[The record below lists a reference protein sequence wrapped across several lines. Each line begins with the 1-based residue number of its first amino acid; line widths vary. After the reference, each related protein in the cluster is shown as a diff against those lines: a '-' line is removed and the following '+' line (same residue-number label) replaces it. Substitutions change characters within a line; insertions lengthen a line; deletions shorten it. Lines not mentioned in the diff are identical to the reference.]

1 MIGHATA
8 NAILARLSRALAPP
22 EHFLLPL
29 RVGTAHAGWLDEQ
42 RAARLAGFAGI
53 FAVNNDGVSF
63 LPSLHDEPSRTKAL
77 AGVTATLAAEGA
89 LTKWRDELYAAAPAF
104 GAPPWFL
111 LERAAARYF
120 GVHTWAAHA
129 NGVVRGPP
137 KAQMWFARRS
147 EGKAIDPLKLD
158 NLVGGGIAAGATTG
172 ETLAKEAWEEAGIK
186 SELVSRAQPAGAVHL
201 WREQPDGLQS
211 ETIFVHDLWLPG
223 DFVPA
228 NQDGETI
235 EHRLVVMDDAA
246 RLIALAEGP
255 DEVTADASLVVARLP
270 AAAGAV
276 DAASPAFGR
285 LKALQHSRG
294 CAPRVSRRTCLMP
307 ISSVSRMALTAC
319 RISSGPIAPMHP
331 RESFDLREL
340 AGIQDEALVA
350 DAIVEF

>member
-1 MIGHATA
+1 MVSAGTGG
-8 NAILARLSRALAPP
+8 RALFWRA
-22 EHFLLPL
+22 H
-29 RVGTAHAGWLDEQ
+29 VGGD
-42 RAARLAGFAGI
+42 
-53 FAVNNDGVSF
+53 
-63 LPSLHDEPSRTKAL
+63 
-77 AGVTATLAAEGA
+77 
-89 LTKWRDELYAAAPAF
+89 
-104 GAPPWFL
+104 
-111 LERAAARYF
+111 
-120 GVHTWAAHA
+120 A

-147 EGKAIDPLKLD
+147 EGKAIDPLKLVD

-255 DEVTADASLVVARLP
+255 DEVTADASLVVLDFLLRQ
-270 AAAGAV
+270 GAV

-285 LKALQHSRG
+285 LKALRNTHAAAR
-294 CAPRVSRRTCLMP
+294 PRVSRRHVLDAH
-307 ISSVSRMALTAC
+307 SASVSRMALTAC

-331 RESFDLREL
+331 TRKSRL
-340 AGIQDEALVA
+340 A
-350 DAIVEF
+350 